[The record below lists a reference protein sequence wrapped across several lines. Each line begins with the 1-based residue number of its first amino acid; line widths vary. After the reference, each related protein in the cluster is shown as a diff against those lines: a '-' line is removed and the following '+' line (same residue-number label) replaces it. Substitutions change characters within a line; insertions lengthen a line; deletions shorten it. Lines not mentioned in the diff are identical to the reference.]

1 MYIQYARGYECVI
14 VCRRCEYQ
22 YGYMCCLLLLFF
34 TKRACP
40 ILIICMD
47 KETYSYLYTCMRGG
61 DFVFGFLK
69 EGFDGAC
76 NDGLCTVFITY

>member
-1 MYIQYARGYECVI
+1 MHVATNVLLCVEGVSTNMGI
-14 VCRRCEYQ
+14 CVVY
-22 YGYMCCLLLLFF
+22 YYYFF